1 MRAAVLEAAI
11 AELAESG
18 YAALTVDNVA
28 RRAGVHKTTI
38 YRNWKDSDSLVTQ
51 ALAAHF
57 AADVPVPDTGS
68 VTTDLRE
75 LARSLVTT
83 LMTPTGRALLNAVLS
98 DAAHL
103 PQVANI
109 KRALFDDRFRRAEPV
124 VARAIDRG
132 ELPKETDPV
141 ELLKALAAPVYFR
154 LVCTGEPIDETTADR
169 AAEGA
174 LAAARAGALSSSA
187 NSKVAHRSLGSNQG
201 GAAIPVKGSLP
212 SNTQTQALP
221 A

>member
-18 YAALTVDNVA
+18 YAALTVDSVA

-38 YRNWKDSDSLVTQ
+38 YRNWKDSDSLVAQ

-57 AADVPVPDTGS
+57 AADVPVPDTGA
-68 VTTDLRE
+68 VITDLRE
-75 LARSLVTT
+75 LTRSLVTT

-98 DAAHL
+98 DAVHL
-103 PQVANI
+103 PQVADI

-132 ELPKETDPV
+132 ELPKDTDPV

-169 AAEGA
+169 AAEAA
-174 LAAARAGALSSSA
+174 LAAAQAGALRSSA
-187 NSKVAHRSLGSNQG
+187 KQQGPSSEHRR
-201 GAAIPVKGSLP
+201 
-212 SNTQTQALP
+212 
-221 A
+221 

>member
-1 MRAAVLEAAI
+1 M
-11 AELAESG
+11 
-18 YAALTVDNVA
+18 
-28 RRAGVHKTTI
+28 HKTTI

-57 AADVPVPDTGS
+57 AADVPPVPPDTGS

-75 LARSLVTT
+75 LAHSLVTT

-103 PQVANI
+103 PQVAEI

-132 ELPKETDPV
+132 ELPKDTDPV

-169 AAEGA
+169 AAEGGA
-174 LAAARAGALSSSA
+174 LAAARGGRGGAELIGETA
-187 NSKVAHRSLGSNQG
+187 RSLI
-201 GAAIPVKGSLP
+201 GASAVIKA
-212 SNTQTQALP
+212 ALP
-221 A
+221 FRRREALRRTHRPKPFQPDALHPVS